1 MYLMK
6 TFRSKSE
13 NPELN
18 ITALI
23 DIIFI
28 LLIFFMVSS
37 SFLKPTISVKLP
49 VASSKDKIEQKKL
62 SVYIS
67 ENLELYLEK
76 DILPINEIQDRLAE
90 EILTTPDLTIMLYSD
105 KNVMFEH
112 VVKVLDA
119 LKLSGV
125 KNVAISHNT
134 I

>member
-1 MYLMK
+1 MK

-49 VASSKDKIEQKKL
+49 VAASKDKIEQKKL

-67 ENLELYLEK
+67 ENLEIYLEK
-76 DILPINEIQDRLAE
+76 EILPINEIQDLLAE

>member
-1 MYLMK
+1 MK